1 MKKILTILLAALF
14 IGIGLSGC
22 KIASGPVTYEGSME
36 IPEDAIVS
44 AKVLKQLKSEN
55 KAVTFTGESGDVRY
69 EWVLFGSNVG
79 KAEDIDLGVEIIE
92 DREDSLSFEICGEEA
107 PDMTA
112 LLLIRSHYLWTED
125 SAKIYKDGEELSA
138 EQQLVSVSGAKTSVL
153 SVPVLGPGNYE
164 IRAYSIMNESS
175 SEIAPAWARDPDHK
189 FGCTISIECAT
200 ILNDLGALDPDKLE
214 CVPGD
219 GYLLKPVYVE
229 IEPGE
234 NAYDVLQR
242 VCAENGIHME
252 AAWTPLYDSYYIEG
266 IGNLYEFDC
275 GGGSGWMYRVN
286 GWYPN
291 FGCSAYNLSDGDI
304 IEWRYTCAVGED
316 IGGAFAISGN

>member
-1 MKKILTILLAALF
+1 MKKILTILLAALLGVAAF
-14 IGIGLSGC
+14 TGCGIE
-22 KIASGPVTYEGSME
+22 SGPVTYEGSME
-36 IPEDAIVS
+36 IPEDGIVS
-44 AKVLKQLKSEN
+44 AKVLKSLKKKN
-55 KAVTFTGESGDVRY
+55 KAVTFTGESGDVTY
-69 EWVLFGSNVG
+69 EWVIFGSNVG
-79 KAEDIDLGVEIIE
+79 KAKDTDLEVEILDDGE
-92 DREDSLSFEICGEEA
+92 DYLSFELFGEEA
-107 PDMTA
+107 ADMTA
-112 LLLIRSHYLWTED
+112 LLSIHSNYLWTED
-125 SAKIYKDGEELSA
+125 SARLYKDGEELPA
-138 EQQLVSVSGAKTSVL
+138 EQQLVSISGAKTSVL
-153 SVPVLGPGNYE
+153 SVPVLEPGYYE
-164 IRAYSIMNESS
+164 IRAYSIMNEST
-175 SEIAPAWARDPDHK
+175 SEIAPAYVRDPDHRY
-189 FGCTISIECAT
+189 GCTISIECTT

-286 GWYPN
+286 GWYPS
-291 FGCSAYNLSDGDI
+291 FGCSAYALSDGDI
-304 IEWRYTCAVGED
+304 VEWRYTCGVGED
-316 IGGAFAISGN
+316 IGGSSAISGK